1 MKKSETV
8 NGGDEMT
15 VSQLKDFL
23 EKCEK
28 SGFADKEADVVIET
42 YPKVSDCCVDDDIV
56 NAYILD
62 NGRVFL
68 QGRSMREV

>member
-1 MKKSETV
+1 MK
-8 NGGDEMT
+8 GGDELT
-15 VSQLKDFL
+15 ISELKDFL

-28 SGFADKEADVVIET
+28 SGFADKETDVMIET
-42 YPKVSDCCVDDDIV
+42 YETVNKCSVVDEIV

-68 QGRSMREV
+68 QGQSMREV

>member
-1 MKKSETV
+1 
-8 NGGDEMT
+8 MT
-15 VSQLKDFL
+15 VSELKDFL

-28 SGFADKEADVVIET
+28 SGFVNKEADVAIVT
-42 YPKVSDCCVDDDIV
+42 YKEMSNCGVSENLV

-68 QGRSMREV
+68 QGQSMREV

>member
-42 YPKVSDCCVDDDIV
+42 YDEERGGCINEDIV
-56 NAYILD
+56 NAYLLD

-68 QGRSMREV
+68 QGQSMREV